1 MSESSVPRPEG
12 RWGRKGALTLAAL
25 AALST
30 AHCGG
35 GTATPDGQPASMPT
49 AEETAPAPGPTPAD
63 GLPPQVDEPADNV
76 DVPAYGVSPDV
87 MVPMY
92 GLPAD
97 VPVPMPPEEGSA
109 DAGEGSADLAEPE
122 IVPPS
127 RSMPMPVYGM
137 PPR

>member
-30 AHCGG
+30 ANCGG
-35 GTATPDGQPASMPT
+35 GAATPDEQPGSMPT
-49 AEETAPAPGPTPAD
+49 AEDTAPAPEPTPD
-63 GLPPQVDEPADNV
+63 LPPQVFELDENV

-109 DAGEGSADLAEPE
+109 DAGEGSADAAEPE
-122 IVPPS
+122 VVPPS
-127 RSMPMPVYGM
+127 RSMPMPVYGG

>member
-12 RWGRKGALTLAAL
+12 LWGRKGALTLAAL

-35 GTATPDGQPASMPT
+35 GTATPDEQPASMPT
-49 AEETAPAPGPTPAD
+49 SGEGAELSEPYNGASPGVAS
-63 GLPPQVDEPADNV
+63 DEPAE
-76 DVPAYGVSPDV
+76 PSAQV

-97 VPVPMPPEEGSA
+97 VPVPMPVPPDEGSA
-109 DAGEGSADLAEPE
+109 DAGEGSADLTEP
-122 IVPPS
+122 VVTPPE
-127 RSMPMPVYGM
+127 RAMPMPVYGM

>member
-30 AHCGG
+30 AHCGA

-49 AEETAPAPGPTPAD
+49 SGEGAELSEPYNGASPGVAS
-63 GLPPQVDEPADNV
+63 DEPAEPSV
-76 DVPAYGVSPDV
+76 QV
-87 MVPMY
+87 MAPMY
-92 GLPAD
+92 GMPAD

-109 DAGEGSADLAEPE
+109 DAGEGSADTAEPE
-122 IVPPS
+122 VVPPS
-127 RSMPMPVYGM
+127 RSMPMPVYGG

>member
-1 MSESSVPRPEG
+1 MSESSVPRPES

-35 GTATPDGQPASMPT
+35 GTATPDEQPGSMPMSDEST
-49 AEETAPAPGPTPAD
+49 TPSEPSAQESEISGGD
-63 GLPPQVDEPADNV
+63 GSVEPAD
-76 DVPAYGVSPDV
+76 PSAQGGSAEV

-92 GLPAD
+92 GMPAD

-109 DAGEGSADLAEPE
+109 DAGEGSADTAEPE
-122 IVPPS
+122 VVPPS
-127 RSMPMPVYGM
+127 RSMPMPVYGG